1 MKVAD
6 AKRAKKPKLP
16 KKRLIAKRRRK
27 GKKSK

>member
-6 AKRAKKPKLP
+6 AQRAKKPKLP